1 MTADDFHGSS
11 VRRSQTAATMETGK
25 PSTVLVQNALG
36 QDAEHVLAGSGPSAL
51 QLLDFRGTS
60 SGKLSPPLPQETER
74 WFPQA

>member
-1 MTADDFHGSS
+1 M
-11 VRRSQTAATMETGK
+11 
-25 PSTVLVQNALG
+25 LVQNTLA
-36 QDAEHVLAGSGPSAL
+36 QDAEHVLAGSGASAL